1 MTTER
6 LVRLLKLAIMLR
18 SGRPCTVEEL
28 GIRLGISRRSALRD
42 LAILRSVGIVYW
54 FDRASQAY
62 RLEQGDPLD
71 SLSFSEEE
79 AVAVVLVTEHMQD
92 ISFLP
97 NPAAAA
103 SAGLKLENVVP
114 RRQRDRISSV
124 LDKLRIRKAGDTN
137 GRAQEQ
143 TLAALQEAAMIRCK
157 IEIEYCPESGDAS
170 RRLLLH
176 PYLLIFE
183 GEQWHLFALDP
194 ERLQVGS
201 YRVSR
206 IMKVEC
212 CRSTFFEAPL
222 ALDSVR

>member
-1 MTTER
+1 MNTER

-18 SGRPCTVEEL
+18 AGRPCTVAEL
-28 GIRLGISRRSALRD
+28 GIRLGVSRRTALRD
-42 LAILRSVGIVYW
+42 LAILRRVGIVYW

-62 RLEQGDPLD
+62 RLEQGNPLD
-71 SLSFSEEE
+71 SISFSEEE
-79 AVAVVLVTEHMQD
+79 AVAVILVTEHMQD
-92 ISFLP
+92 ISFVP

-114 RRQRDRISSV
+114 RRQRDRISPI
-124 LDKLRIRKAGDTN
+124 LDKLRICKASDTN
-137 GRAQEQ
+137 GRVQEQ

-157 IEIEYCPESGDAS
+157 IEIEYRRESGEPS
-170 RRLLLH
+170 RRFLLH
-176 PYLLIFE
+176 PYFLTFE

-194 ERLQVGS
+194 ECLQVGS

-206 IMKVEC
+206 ITKVEC

-222 ALDSVR
+222 ALDTVR